1 MVFGWGKKKTQQYEE
16 DITSRE
22 KEIFLSEIPDI
33 MKELKSIKEKTI
45 ISETSAF
52 RNNIKSN
59 CDSILKTI
67 DDFEHTNIKSEDLD
81 PHLYTILQRG
91 K

>member
-33 MKELKSIKEKTI
+33 IKQLKSIKEKTV
-45 ISETSAF
+45 ISETGIFS
-52 RNNIKSN
+52 NKIK
-59 CDSILKTI
+59 
-67 DDFEHTNIKSEDLD
+67 
-81 PHLYTILQRG
+81 
-91 K
+91 